1 MTAEDVETMHGLV
14 DNHHQTLEEE
24 LQDLFGKIRARLIK
38 EHNRQFQPIVKKLER
53 QAAEQDQQNDTEK
66 RRGED
71 LETRLGKIDI
81 VISRFLE
88 HLAYYRDKEKQSNQK
103 SRVFKAWADMASGR
117 SIMRRISYQLYLAEP
132 MKRILF
138 KRWVRRMRKVRIQ
151 RQKRELRRAGER
163 GLRQQESEAQ
173 QKITALQ
180 SELEAVQ
187 QLLLDHEKQHGEMQQ
202 KLRRAF
208 MRGVVNLNLEA
219 MDVFG
224 EVPTAEAVAKPV
236 ISQRQKGSDDE
247 DDFVIEPAPRISV
260 VRHH

>member
-1 MTAEDVETMHGLV
+1 MHGLV
-14 DNHHQTLEEE
+14 DNHHQTLEDE
-24 LQDLFGKIRARLIK
+24 LQELFGKIRARLIK
-38 EHNRQFQPIVKKLER
+38 EQNKQFAPKVKALER
-53 QAAEQDQQNDTEK
+53 KAAEQDQQNATEK

-71 LETRLGKIDI
+71 LEDRLGKIDI
-81 VISRFLE
+81 IIERFLN
-88 HLAYYRDKEKQSNQK
+88 HLAYYRDKEKQANQK

-117 SIMRRISYQLYLAEP
+117 SVMQRIASQLYLEEP

-138 KRWVRRMRKVRIQ
+138 KRWLRRMRKVRIQ

-163 GLRQQESEAQ
+163 GLRQQESEAA

-180 SELEAVQ
+180 AELEAIQ

-224 EVPTAEAVAKPV
+224 EVPTAETVSKPV
-236 ISQRQKGSDDE
+236 ISQRRKGSDDE